1 MTSLTSVAM
10 TIYPASFAKDPLV
23 ARVAA
28 NLALVRA
35 RIAASAPDPERVRVV
50 AVTKTFGLEAVLAA
64 AAVGLSDVG
73 ENYVDEL
80 ESKRAQAGAA
90 PLRWHYLGA
99 LQTNKI
105 ARVCECADVICGV
118 SRLRELER
126 IAACEAPATLY
137 LQVDFT
143 GAEGR
148 NGAPASEIEGLAAR
162 ARSLGLDVRGLMCV
176 AAPGD
181 FAARA
186 AFSSAA
192 RIADELGLV
201 ERSMDMT
208 EDLEIACELGSTEVR
223 VGRALF
229 GPRVSPGTLA

>member
-1 MTSLTSVAM
+1 MTTS
-10 TIYPASFAKDPLV
+10 PASFADEPLV

-28 NLALVRA
+28 NLARVRS
-35 RIAASAPDPERVRVV
+35 RIEASAAHPERVRVV
-50 AVTKTFGLEAVLAA
+50 AVTKTFGVDAVLAVA
-64 AAVGLSDVG
+64 ALGLGDVG

-80 ESKRAQAGAA
+80 AAKRDQVRAVK
-90 PLRWHYLGA
+90 LRWHYLGA

-105 ARVCECADVICGV
+105 ARICDAADVICGV

-126 IAACEAPATLY
+126 IASCQSEAVLY

-148 NGAPASEIEGLAAR
+148 NGAPAREIAGLAER
-162 ARSLGLDVRGLMCV
+162 ARSLDLDLRGLMCV
-176 AAPGD
+176 APPGD
-181 FAARA
+181 AARA
-186 AFSSAA
+186 AFAETA
-192 RIADELGLV
+192 RLADDVGLE
-201 ERSMDMT
+201 ERSMGMT